1 MRITKRQLRRIIRES
16 ILREQAED
24 RITVDAFFKWDD
36 YEYSGEPGESQE
48 RVTISKGD
56 LDEWGD
62 DYWSGALASWAGM
75 NLDGGMDVSDVELVA
90 GDQTRLQNWID
101 AHWGGSGD
109 GGAAAAGD
117 VASGS
122 GEYNYP
128 RMGKTLPEAI
138 EQFLATYE
146 RVGKKLPMGGSP
158 AGIAKKLKSYGWPD
172 TDSGETLVD
181 AVTRLMK

>member
-1 MRITKRQLRRIIRES
+1 MRIKKLQLRRLIREA

-24 RITVDAFFKWDD
+24 SITVQALFKWDD
-36 YEYSGEPGESQE
+36 DLHYGGSDESQE
-48 RVTISKGD
+48 RVTLSKD
-56 LDEWGD
+56 ELIEWGD
-62 DYWSGALASWAGM
+62 DHWSEALASWAGM
-75 NLDGGMDVSDVELVA
+75 NLDGGMDVSDVELA
-90 GDQTRLQNWID
+90 PADQARLQNWID

-109 GGAAAAGD
+109 VGAAAAGD
-117 VASGS
+117 VAPGS

-138 EQFLATYE
+138 EQFLATYK
-146 RVGKKLPMGGSP
+146 RVGKKIPGSP

>member
-1 MRITKRQLRRIIRES
+1 MKITKRQLRRIIRES

-24 RITVDAFFKWDD
+24 SITVNALFKWDD
-36 YEYSGEPGESQE
+36 DLHYGGSDESPE
-48 RVTISKGD
+48 RVTLSKED

-62 DYWSGALASWAGM
+62 DYWSGALMSWAGM
-75 NLDGGMDVSDVELVA
+75 NLDGGLDVSDVEVSREVEA
-90 GDQTRLQNWID
+90 RLQNWID
-101 AHWGGSGD
+101 AHWGESGD

-117 VASGS
+117 VAPGS